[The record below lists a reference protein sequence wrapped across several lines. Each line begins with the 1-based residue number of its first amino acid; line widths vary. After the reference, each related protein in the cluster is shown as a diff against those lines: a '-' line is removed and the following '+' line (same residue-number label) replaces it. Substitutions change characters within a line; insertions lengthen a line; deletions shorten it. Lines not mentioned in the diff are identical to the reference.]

1 MLPRLNRQ
9 HVANNP
15 AWGIA
20 EDNFLYPEKV
30 LQFGTGVLLRGLVD
44 YLVDN
49 ANKKGIFKGRIVV
62 IKSTDGEAGA
72 FAAQDGL
79 FTTHIKGVSQGQPV
93 DQYLVNASISRVL
106 QSNAEWEAIL
116 ETVGQPELEII
127 ISNTTEVGIQYVE
140 ENIAAGVPASY
151 PGKLLALLYERY
163 RRFEGDTGKGFII
176 VPTEL
181 VVDNGKLLQ
190 EIVLKLA
197 AHNDLPKAF
206 IDWITNANR
215 FCSSLVDRIVPGRP
229 KNIHDCWKEA
239 GYEDELWID
248 AEPFLLWAIEGDAA
262 IAEKLSFQQTDERM
276 LIATSITPYR
286 EQKLRILNGSHTAA
300 VCLGYLSGL
309 NTVYECMQD
318 DFMNRFFQK
327 VVMQEILP
335 TLSALGP
342 QTAQFAQDVL
352 DRFANPSIEHK
363 LISITFQTSSKMNA
377 RNVQTILRY
386 HDANGLLPES
396 ICLGFAATLLFL
408 KPAQEVNGKYKGA
421 RNGEPYDITDDNAA
435 VFAKY
440 WSTAPSAE
448 YADVAAMVKA
458 ICSDG
463 KLWETDLSQLP
474 GFTDTVTDHLIG
486 MMKHGVKAYIT
497 NHSKVL

>member
-1 MLPRLNRQ
+1 MLSRLNRQ
-9 HVANNP
+9 HVVNNP
-15 AWGIA
+15 AWGIS
-20 EDNFLYPEKV
+20 EDYFQYPEKV

-44 YLVDN
+44 YLVDD

-62 IKSTDGEAGA
+62 IKSTEGEAGA

-79 FTTHIKGVSQGQPV
+79 YTTHIKGIAQGRPV

-116 ETVGQPELEII
+116 ETVGQPQLEII
-127 ISNTTEVGIQYVE
+127 VSNTTEVGIQYVE

-163 RRFEGDTGKGFII
+163 RRFEGAVDKGFVII
-176 VPTEL
+176 PTEL

-197 AHNDLPKAF
+197 NYNELPKAF
-206 IDWITNANR
+206 IDWITGANR

-229 KNIHDCWKEA
+229 KNLAECWKEA

-248 AEPFLLWAIEGDAA
+248 AEPFLLWAIEGDEAV
-262 IAEKLSFQQTDERM
+262 AEKLSFRKADERM
-276 LIATSITPYR
+276 LVAASITPYR

-318 DFMNRFFQK
+318 TFMNSFFK
-327 VVMQEILP
+327 KTVMEEILP

-363 LISITFQTSSKMNA
+363 LLSITFQTSSKMNA

-386 HDANGLLPES
+386 HEAKGLLPES

-408 KPAQEVNGKYKGA
+408 RPAQELNGKYKGA
-421 RNGEPYDITDDNAA
+421 RNGEYYDINDDNAA
-435 VFAKY
+435 VFAQY
-440 WSTAPSAE
+440 WSSVKSPE

-458 ICSDG
+458 ICSDK
-463 KLWETDLSQLP
+463 KLWETDLDKLP
-474 GFTDTVTDHLIG
+474 GFADAITGHLAG
-486 MMKHGVKAYIT
+486 MMQHGVKGYIT
-497 NHSKVL
+497 NHSRVL

>member
-1 MLPRLNRQ
+1 MLSRLNRQ
-9 HVANNP
+9 HVVNNP
-15 AWGIA
+15 AWGIS
-20 EDNFLYPEKV
+20 EDYFQYPEKV

-49 ANKKGIFKGRIVV
+49 ANKKGIFGGRVVV

-79 FTTHIKGVSQGQPV
+79 FTTHIKGIAQGRPV
-93 DQYLVNASISRVL
+93 DQYLINASISRVL

-116 ETVGQPELEII
+116 ETVAQPGLEII

-163 RRFEGDTGKGFII
+163 RRFEGAADKGFVII
-176 VPTEL
+176 PTEL
-181 VVDNGKLLQ
+181 VVDNGKLLR

-197 AHNDLPKAF
+197 AYNNLPKAF
-206 IDWITNANR
+206 IDWINSANR

-229 KNIHDCWKEA
+229 RNLSECWEEA

-262 IAEKLSFQQTDERM
+262 VAEKLSFHKADERM
-276 LIATSITPYR
+276 LIAPSITPYR

-318 DFMNRFFQK
+318 AFMSRFFK
-327 VVMQEILP
+327 KAVMEEILP

-342 QTAQFAQDVL
+342 QTTQFAQDVL

-363 LISITFQTSSKMNA
+363 LLSITFQTSSKMNA

-386 HDANGLLPES
+386 HDAKGMLPES

-408 KPAQEVNGKYKGA
+408 RPAQEVNGKYKGE
-421 RNGEPYDITDDNAA
+421 RNGEYYDINDDNAA
-435 VFAKY
+435 TFAQY
-440 WSTAPSAE
+440 WSGIKSPE
-448 YADVAAMVKA
+448 YGDVAAMVKA
-458 ICSDG
+458 VCADA
-463 KLWETDLSQLP
+463 KLWETDLGKLP
-474 GFTDTVTDHLIG
+474 GFADTVTDHLTG
-486 MMKHGVKAYIT
+486 MMQHGVKTYIT
-497 NHSKVL
+497 NHSKAL